1 MPHTII
7 FDTDPG
13 VDDATA
19 LLFLANHPEIELA
32 GITTI
37 FGNASIEM
45 TTHNAL
51 YLVELFGID
60 APVAS
65 GEGKAIVRPASD
77 FYPTM
82 VHGENGLGN
91 VAIPETVGRTLDPR
105 PAWQFIVETVKARPS
120 EVTLLAVGR
129 MTNLALA
136 LQHAPEIAGLV
147 KEVVIMGGAFSL
159 HGHNGN
165 VSPVAEANII
175 GDPHAADIVFG
186 ADWPVV
192 AIGLDVT
199 RKSVVTNAH
208 LDDLAASG
216 DAKAKFIADISRHY
230 MDYYDRFNAG
240 GFFMHDASAAAYIV
254 APELFTTRSGPVRVV
269 EDGVAIG
276 QTIQRDPAL
285 WYPPGP
291 WDGRP
296 DQKIATDVEAQA
308 VLDLVLGTLVQ
319 R

>member
-1 MPHTII
+1 MHTII
-7 FDTDPG
+7 YDTDPG

-19 LLFLANHPEIELA
+19 LLFLANHPDIELI

-37 FGNASIEM
+37 FGNASIE
-45 TTHNAL
+45 TTTRNAL
-51 YLVELFGID
+51 HLAELFGID
-60 APVAS
+60 APVAK
-65 GEGKAIVRPASD
+65 GEGRALVRPASD
-77 FYPTM
+77 FYPTF
-82 VHGENGLGN
+82 VHGDNGLGN
-91 VAIPETVGRTLDPR
+91 VPVTATVSRGIDPR
-105 PAWQFIVETVKARPS
+105 PAWQFIVETVKARPG

-147 KEVVIMGGAFSL
+147 KEVVIMGGAFAL
-159 HGHNGN
+159 DGHNGN
-165 VSPVAEANII
+165 VTPVAEANII

-192 AIGLDVT
+192 AVGLDVT

-216 DAKAKFIADISRHY
+216 DAKAEFIADISRHY
-230 MDYYDRFNAG
+230 MAYYDRFNAG
-240 GFFMHDASAAAYIV
+240 GFFMHDASAAAYVV
-254 APELFTTRSGPVRVV
+254 APDLFTTRSGPVRVV
-269 EDGVAIG
+269 DDGVAIG
-276 QTIQRDPAL
+276 QTIQRDPTL

-291 WDGRP
+291 WDDRP
-296 DQKIATDVEAQA
+296 NQKIATDVEAKA
-308 VLDLVLGTLVQ
+308 VLDLVLSTLVQ